1 MLAMSHSDI
10 CYSRQYKRD
19 NLGIEIAK
27 PLRLASCM
35 VIEDADG
42 KVLVTKRSRKMRV
55 FPRAWVLPGG
65 HIDAGETLEQGVVR
79 EVFEETGID
88 ILIEQVNKQSKF
100 TYQGQQVSLKPYFVY
115 ESSIS

>member
-1 MLAMSHSDI
+1 
-10 CYSRQYKRD
+10 
-19 NLGIEIAK
+19 LGIEIAK

-65 HIDAGETLEQGVVR
+65 HIDAGETLE
-79 EVFEETGID
+79 
-88 ILIEQVNKQSKF
+88 
-100 TYQGQQVSLKPYFVY
+100 
-115 ESSIS
+115 